1 MSRYY
6 GWSAKVAFSFLVL
19 TMVCHELAGEDKRHQ
34 AKELF
39 DKGLAAEQKMDYS
52 KAVEHYRQ
60 AQELFPETPQL
71 NYRIG
76 VCLQQ
81 AGQPSDAVKALKAFI
96 KSGQAADESAD
107 ATKRLDQL
115 LLPKLTVEQL
125 RRLEEGE
132 DKLKAQ
138 SELATLALEG
148 QAIDQ
153 IPAQEAVK
161 LLAALNSEVPSYLPT
176 SLKLASAYEH
186 LKQYQNAFDAYDQ
199 YLKGYEKLGYPPADL
214 RSVRVRRDVCAA
226 HQRMIVRKQQTEAE
240 RKKAEVTIT
249 EKVAF
254 LVKNG
259 KCQVQF
265 GRGFS
270 ESQSISFHKGAMAV
284 TSIMD
289 NIATKANPRGV
300 TGIIQR
306 EQRVELKDLDPD
318 GITVTG
324 GQIDVLTRQREKK
337 VHSEFLDNN
346 HTDSVAVP
354 GSDDSMNLKLF
365 GPDEKLAQE
374 MANSL
379 RELIKLNQQ
388 EK

>member
-1 MSRYY
+1 
-6 GWSAKVAFSFLVL
+6 
-19 TMVCHELAGEDKRHQ
+19 
-34 AKELF
+34 
-39 DKGLAAEQKMDYS
+39 
-52 KAVEHYRQ
+52 
-60 AQELFPETPQL
+60 
-71 NYRIG
+71 
-76 VCLQQ
+76 
-81 AGQPSDAVKALKAFI
+81 
-96 KSGQAADESAD
+96 
-107 ATKRLDQL
+107 
-115 LLPKLTVEQL
+115 
-125 RRLEEGE
+125 
-132 DKLKAQ
+132 
-138 SELATLALEG
+138 
-148 QAIDQ
+148 
-153 IPAQEAVK
+153 
-161 LLAALNSEVPSYLPT
+161 
-176 SLKLASAYEH
+176 
-186 LKQYQNAFDAYDQ
+186 
-199 YLKGYEKLGYPPADL
+199 
-214 RSVRVRRDVCAA
+214 
-226 HQRMIVRKQQTEAE
+226 MIVRKQQTEAE